1 MDVYEEFAE
10 VSVCRIC
17 NESECLDI
25 DQLYDKDDIQAHYF
39 CLLFSSGLEQKGKDD
54 DGIRG
59 FMPADIRKEI
69 KRGAR
74 LKCVYCHKKGAT
86 VGCAEQRC
94 KKSYHLP
101 CGNKHDSLQQ
111 HFDQF
116 KSFCKE
122 HRPTQKPGRRGGK
135 RSDKSDNIC
144 TICQEKV
151 VRKATYKVVWTPCC
165 EEFFHKECVQN
176 LARHYGA
183 YHFRCPHCQ
192 NQEDFVKEMQV
203 MGIYIPV
210 QDASWETGNDFNDID
225 EAPPHLCHAKICFCP
240 SEEGRAYNK
249 EHGLWEVLPCQSC
262 GSRGIHAKCGGLE
275 DYPDPTW
282 YCYKCRGVMNDKAAQ
297 LLPHTDKLWSHLESS
312 IEHWDPQLVSKL
324 DSLRT
329 QENNVR
335 QSPEKR
341 QRSDQVLKESSSS
354 PNKLFEALLATLPH
368 LPDIEDSLS
377 NQSQASITNKKQVEM
392 TIFTKPSSEQ
402 KPGAGVQKSGECE
415 WPAFISQPH
424 HTGIQNPGVIGT
436 QMIPLD
442 NVSHSNVVSVTA
454 LPPPSLS
461 SINNSQNG
469 FTNGNHNKI
478 ITNSKVQTNVGSK
491 HDLPPNVTI
500 VPATA
505 RQHMAPNHVKVASQ
519 VAPMNLSNK
528 KKQSGDKQNQRQNT
542 GTKVSQMEVDKGAMD
557 LAIGKTKKGTKDVH
571 NKKNGIRKEI
581 YDYTLED
588 IIRSRLND
596 NGDINTVISD
606 PSSKTN
612 AFSKISKDGIQVNGI
627 SKKTAVPVFRI
638 LNGDSAALLTT
649 NQRKIP
655 DYFPNRK

>member
-17 NESECLDI
+17 NESECLDN

-59 FMPADIRKEI
+59 FLPADIRKEI

-122 HRPTQKPGRRGGK
+122 HRPTQKLGKRGGK

-151 VRKATYKVVWTPCC
+151 VRKATFKVLWTPCC

-210 QDASWETGNDFNDID
+210 QDASWETGNDYDDID

-249 EHGLWEVLPCQSC
+249 EHGLWEVMPCQAC

-275 DYPDPTW
+275 DYPEPSW
-282 YCYKCRGVMNDKAAQ
+282 YCYKCRSVMDDKSSQ

-312 IEHWDPQLVSKL
+312 IIQEDWDPQLVSKL

-329 QENNVR
+329 QDNNVR
-335 QSPEKR
+335 ESPKR
-341 QRSDQVLKESSSS
+341 PRSGQVLTKESSSS

-377 NQSQASITNKKQVEM
+377 NQTQAPLTNKKQVDM
-392 TIFTKPSSEQ
+392 TIFTKPSS
-402 KPGAGVQKSGECE
+402 VQKNVSGELE
-415 WPAFISQPH
+415 WPASISQH
-424 HTGIQNPGVIGT
+424 HASIQGSEHSDVLGK
-436 QMIPLD
+436 QVIPLAD
-442 NVSHSNVVSVTA
+442 KSHPNGISVTGV
-454 LPPPSLS
+454 PPH
-461 SINNSQNG
+461 NG
-469 FTNGNHNKI
+469 FTNGNYSKI
-478 ITNSKVQTNVGSK
+478 ITNSKSQRNGGSK
-491 HDLPPNVTI
+491 HDLPANVTL
-500 VPATA
+500 VPAAATNQQ
-505 RQHMAPNHVKVASQ
+505 RSEKSGEYQF
-519 VAPMNLSNK
+519 APMNLSNK
-528 KKQSGDKQNQRQNT
+528 KKQLGEKQIQRQNVR
-542 GTKVSQMEVDKGAMD
+542 TKVSNIEEDKAV
-557 LAIGKTKKGTKDVH
+557 GKTKKVTKDVQTKR
-571 NKKNGIRKEI
+571 NDIRKEI

-596 NGDINTVISD
+596 NGDIDAVLSD
-606 PSSKTN
+606 PSSKIN
-612 AFSKISKDGIQVNGI
+612 AFSKSSKDGIQVNGI
-627 SKKTAVPVFRI
+627 TKKTPVFRI
-638 LNGDSAALLTT
+638 VNGDPNAILTS

-655 DYFPNRK
+655 DFFPNRK